1 MWFLQNATTN
11 DQKSIWWLCYS
22 RKVASKQVVEKSLT
36 DAVARLRGTERNTDA
51 GVSVDDTWR
60 RKGYSSMLE
69 VVTAISIDMG
79 RIKM

>member
-1 MWFLQNATTN
+1 M
-11 DQKSIWWLCYS
+11 
-22 RKVASKQVVEKSLT
+22 T

-51 GVSVDDTWR
+51 GVSVDDTWQ